1 MNIRGIHAIY
11 RYEMNRSFRTLIQS
25 LVSPVLST
33 ILYFIVFGAAIGSRM
48 DNISNVSYG
57 AFIVPG
63 LIMLTVQMQSVNN
76 ASFGIYFPKFI
87 GTTYELLSA
96 PLSFVEI
103 VIGYVGAATTK
114 AFSIGL
120 IILGTSYFFVNIDIV
135 HPIYMIFFLFLTCL
149 TFSLLGFI
157 IGIVSD
163 NFEQLNIV
171 PMLIIT
177 PLVFLGGSFYTIDM
191 LPPFWQKFA
200 LLNPIVYLISGFRWT
215 FFGVGDVPILTSVI
229 FIFIF
234 TTVCLSIIWSIFKTG
249 YRIKN

>member
-48 DNISNVSYG
+48 DNISDVSYG

-120 IILGTSYFFVNIDIV
+120 IILGTSYFFVNIDIAY
-135 HPIYMIFFLFLTCL
+135 PIYMIFFLFLTCL

-234 TTVCLSIIWSIFKTG
+234 TSICVSIIWYIFKTG

>member
-120 IILGTSYFFVNIDIV
+120 IILGTSYFFVNIDIAY
-135 HPIYMIFFLFLTCL
+135 PIYMIFFLFLTCL

-163 NFEQLNIV
+163 NFEQINFV
-171 PMLIIT
+171 PMIIIT
-177 PLVFLGGSFYTIDM
+177 PLVFLGGSFYTIDV
-191 LPPFWQKFA
+191 LPDFWQTITLF
-200 LLNPIVYLISGFRWT
+200 NPIFYLVSGFRYS
-215 FFGVGDVPILTSVI
+215 FFGTGEVNILISLFSI
-229 FIFIF
+229 SLFILLCII
-234 TTVCLSIIWSIFKTG
+234 IIWRIFKTG
-249 YRIKN
+249 YKIKT

>member
-1 MNIRGIHAIY
+1 MNYYAVRAIY
-11 RYEMNRSFRTLIQS
+11 LHEMHRMWRTIFQS
-25 LVSPVLST
+25 IMSPVIST
-33 ILYFIVFGAAIGSRM
+33 SLYFIVFGAAIGSRM

-120 IILGTSYFFVNIDIV
+120 IILGTSYFFVNIDIAY
-135 HPIYMIFFLFLTCL
+135 PIYMIFFLFLTCL

-177 PLVFLGGSFYTIDM
+177 PLVFLGGSFYSISM
-191 LPPFWQKFA
+191 LPIFWQK
-200 LLNPIVYLISGFRWT
+200 LSMLNPVVYLISGFRWT
-215 FFGVGDVPILTSVI
+215 FFNFSDFSFLISLLAILSFALLCNIII
-229 FIFIF
+229 F
-234 TTVCLSIIWSIFKTG
+234 WMFKSGFKIRT
-249 YRIKN
+249 

>member
-120 IILGTSYFFVNIDIV
+120 IILGTSYFFVNIAIA
-135 HPIYMIFFLFLTCL
+135 HPIYMILFLFLTCL

-215 FFGVGDVPILTSVI
+215 FFDVGDVPILTSVI

-234 TTVCLSIIWSIFKTG
+234 TTVCVSIIWYIFKTG

>member
-120 IILGTSYFFVNIDIV
+120 IILCTSYLFVDLDIKYPFF
-135 HPIYMIFFLFLTCL
+135 MFCFLLITCM

-177 PLVFLGGSFYTIDM
+177 PLVFLGGSFYSINM
-191 LPPFWQKFA
+191 LPEFWQKIS
-200 LLNPIVYLISGFRWT
+200 LLNPVLYLISGFRYS
-215 FFGVGDVPILTSVI
+215 FYEVSDVSLFTSTLTILTILIGCII
-229 FIFIF
+229 FITYTF
-234 TTVCLSIIWSIFKTG
+234 SKG
-249 YRIKN
+249 YRIKD